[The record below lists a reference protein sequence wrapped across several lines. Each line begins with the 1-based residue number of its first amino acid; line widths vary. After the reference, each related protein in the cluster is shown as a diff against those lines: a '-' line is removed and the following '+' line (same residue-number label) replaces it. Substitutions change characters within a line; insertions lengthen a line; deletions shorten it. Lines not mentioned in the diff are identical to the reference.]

1 MSSTRYIEIDST
13 WRNRNLFPNPS
24 NFEIPISESGSK
36 TMENALSPV
45 CCSSPIISWKL
56 GNFNLNRQTN
66 LADRKYIEIIVTEYL
81 GDTVYNIEHGLN
93 QILQPIDDY
102 YKCSV
107 ITNSKDSA
115 TQTVYGRIKN
125 YIYLGDGKATLTLNT
140 TLSGITA
147 GDLLY
152 ILDATYYSIDATGKF
167 NLLDPYIYVPTGF
180 PGTNAYNSFVID
192 NISKKQYRQT
202 TKYDGVTKLLG
213 VDISKSPISTNS
225 EGPIDN
231 WTDDDILILREVQP
245 EKGFVAGPKVSDF
258 TSDQIFPTGTLPPPG
273 SFINELSKNVFQ
285 TDTVGLQVP
294 QIGNFLHKEPYYTNL
309 QSAFLRF
316 IDTNTLILILSSSEE
331 PYAIPDYLVGNELI
345 FYDAIAPYE
354 YINKQIRTISQ
365 SYYDSSFAPTSV
377 VIKLETPITN
387 TATSTLPTLGSP
399 AAISASMQFMS
410 EYGRIT
416 KYVNLESPVGPNS
429 NVNFI
434 EFPFGTSIQNNY
446 YNELYINI
454 VVGGITYSR
463 IISSYLVELNNF
475 GAPILQG
482 ATLNRPLP
490 VVPVPG
496 SIFWISSGIISPPFK
511 TFIASTDNTAPNYD
525 PQKQINLSV
534 LPFSYDGFNPFV
546 YTGSRISQQEMTCY
560 TIELKNLILP
570 NQVLDGGFGSLIP
583 FYPYIYV
590 ELQNV
595 SAAGS
600 GLNNVLYSNNPNAT
614 KMMFRVPITD
624 VPNPVN
630 STYIK
635 LDSRGVVQTL
645 KFKPNDNLKF
655 GVYLCDGTPFET
667 LIKDTKSP
675 LIPNPLIQISAIFAI
690 KRID

>member
-1 MSSTRYIEIDST
+1 MSTTRYIEIDST

-24 NFEIPISESGSK
+24 TFEIPISESGSK
-36 TMENALSPV
+36 SMENALAPV
-45 CCSSPIISWKL
+45 CCSSPIISWRL
-56 GNFNLNRQTN
+56 GNFNLNRQATV
-66 LADRKYIEIIVTEYL
+66 ADRKYIQIIVTEYT
-81 GDTVYNIEHGLN
+81 GNIVYNIEQGLN

-107 ITNSKDSA
+107 ITNSPIPA
-115 TQTVYGRIKN
+115 NQTIYGRVDSYK
-125 YIYLGDGKATLTLNT
+125 YLGDGKAILTLNT
-140 TLSGITA
+140 YLSGITA
-147 GDLLY
+147 GDTLY
-152 ILDATYYSIDATGKF
+152 ILDVTYNSIDASGNF
-167 NLLDPYIYVPTGF
+167 NLVNPFVYVPTGF

-202 TKYDGVTKLLG
+202 TSYDGVTKLLG
-213 VDISKSPISTNS
+213 VDTSKSPISTIS
-225 EGPIDN
+225 QGPIDN

-245 EKGFVAGPKVSDF
+245 EKGFTAGPKVSDF
-258 TSDQIFPTGTLPPPG
+258 TSDQIFPTGALQPPG

-285 TDTVGLQVP
+285 TDTMPLQVP
-294 QIGNFLHKEPYYTNL
+294 QVGNFLHKEPYYTNL
-309 QSAFLRF
+309 LSANLRF
-316 IDTNTLILILSSSEE
+316 IDAITLVLIINPSEE

-365 SYYDSSFAPTSV
+365 SFYDSSFAPSSI
-377 VIKLETPITN
+377 VIKLEKPITY

-399 AAISASMQFMS
+399 ASISASMQFMS

-416 KYVNLESPVGPNS
+416 KYVNLESAVGPNS

-434 EFPFGTSIQNNY
+434 EFPIGTSTQNNY

-454 VVGGITYSR
+454 IIAGITYSR

-490 VVPVPG
+490 VAPVPG

-511 TFIASTDNTAPNYD
+511 TFIAQTDNTAPNYD
-525 PQKQINLSV
+525 PQKQINLSI

-560 TIELKNLILP
+560 TIELKNLVLP

-583 FYPYIYV
+583 FYPYVYV

-595 SAAGS
+595 TAAGA

-624 VPNPVN
+624 VPNPLN

-675 LIPNPLIQISAIFAI
+675 LRPNPLIQISAIFAI
-690 KRID
+690 QRIE